1 MSNVVLTR
9 KTAGTLALA
18 VAAMFVASTVSA
30 KEVRTKDAD
39 GVTRI
44 TQDPAPSDDNSGEI
58 GEIRGDVEFRL
69 RHVGSDKRFVDVST
83 HGHKL
88 FSVAEQKI
96 DLSDNQGLGYSDLDF
111 HDFYLS
117 PDHKY
122 MFVEQKVVLCVDGAS
137 LYGPG
142 PDGEIGAIRPHGLP
156 FDSAAIAAFKARVK
170 LTS

>member
-30 KEVRTKDAD
+30 KEGRTKDAD

-96 DLSDNQGLGYSDLDF
+96 DLSD
-111 HDFYLS
+111 
-117 PDHKY
+117 
-122 MFVEQKVVLCVDGAS
+122 
-137 LYGPG
+137 
-142 PDGEIGAIRPHGLP
+142 
-156 FDSAAIAAFKARVK
+156 
-170 LTS
+170 T